1 MRKRATDGTKI
12 STSLSITKKTV
23 STRSRAERL
32 RISICRARLADGV
45 VFCRST
51 RHGGEL
57 LLVRR
62 HLLGVIVAVAS
73 VDKFVPLECGGMQ
86 LAFGRRDQVEMP
98 AAILPPHQPGTH
110 PHRAAKPA
118 MRRDI

>member
-1 MRKRATDGTKI
+1 RKRATEGTKI
-12 STSLSITKKTV
+12 NTSLSITKNTV

-51 RHGGEL
+51 RHSGEL

-73 VDKFVPLECGGMQ
+73 IDKLVPLERAGVH
-86 LAFGRRDQVEMP
+86 LPFGWRDQVEMP
-98 AAILPPHQPGTH
+98 AGILPPDQPGTH
-110 PHRAAKPA
+110 PHRAGEP
-118 MRRDI
+118 